1 MVVKQSLLFALG
13 ALSAKNH
20 VTAAPVMASKP
31 TTGIAQLLGEIDR
44 NLLPDDKRDILFVCS
59 SPDVSR
65 TTLQGIYTM
74 DLKRKIGENKAITL
88 LHHVLASILSPDNYQ
103 VKLLKAFCTD
113 SSLEGWWWKDSKMS
127 AVGLRVC
134 MIMLNRA
141 LTEKEF
147 SNLMETVISKGK
159 LDGGSEYKNKDL
171 RFVVGDL

>member
-1 MVVKQSLLFALG
+1 
-13 ALSAKNH
+13 
-20 VTAAPVMASKP
+20 MASKP

-65 TTLQGIYTM
+65 TTLQGIYTT
-74 DLKRKIGENKAITL
+74 DLKRKIGEKKGITL
-88 LHHVLASILSPDNYQ
+88 LHYVLASILSPNNDQ
-103 VKLLKAFCTD
+103 VMLLKDFCTD
-113 SSLEGWWWKDSKMS
+113 SSLEGWWWKDPKMS

-141 LTEKEF
+141 LSEKEF
-147 SNLMETVISKGK
+147 SDLTETVISNGI

-171 RFVVGDL
+171 RFVVGNLYIHVEYCMCTCTYNLPSAFSKS